1 MGKQKQEQQWSASD
15 YLKRKAKRQE
25 KVEPQWF
32 TNPETGEK
40 FFIRPRGA
48 MAFVVA
54 GQMQHVLTDDAV
66 DGWQQNGLE
75 ITKPEGD
82 EENEENEEN
91 EDQTEA
97 ENLKKLIEQGN
108 RQARIMARVI
118 HESCVIPRIV
128 LDPKQP
134 DELNVSDLE
143 QSDMFFIF
151 RVATG
156 QQAGQPVELQGG
168 ESMKL
173 QELKRV
179 PAKPGR
185 RSGTIGR
192 G

>member
-1 MGKQKQEQQWSASD
+1 MAKQKQQEEWNASD

-32 TNPETGEK
+32 ANPDTGEK

-66 DGWQQNGLE
+66 NGWQKNGLE
-75 ITKPEGD
+75 IGKPDD
-82 EENEENEEN
+82 EED
-91 EDQTEA
+91 EDQSEA
-97 ENLKKLIEQGN
+97 ENLKKLIQQGE

-128 LDPKQP
+128 LDPKKS
-134 DELNVSDLE
+134 DELSINDVDESDL
-143 QSDMFFIF
+143 FFIF

-156 QQAGQPVELQGG
+156 QQVNSLVALKGG

-173 QELKRV
+173 QDLKSV
-179 PAKPGR
+179 SAKSR
-185 RSGTIGR
+185 KRSGTIGR